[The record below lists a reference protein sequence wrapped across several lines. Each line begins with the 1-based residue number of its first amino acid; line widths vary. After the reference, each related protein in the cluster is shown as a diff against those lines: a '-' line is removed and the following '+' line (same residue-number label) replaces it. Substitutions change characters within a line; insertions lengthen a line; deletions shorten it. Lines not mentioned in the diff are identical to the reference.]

1 MRKSY
6 FKLKFNEFK
15 DKFSSFFVHRKKVQ
29 ALENYREAVDFPG
42 AKYIPILN
50 EILKDGFLDQE
61 EESFLNYQIKKAE
74 ICAYTWAHKTK
85 WVKSEIVRMKF
96 HTPRKPD
103 KQIYFDFDKQ
113 KSVQGVPLE
122 ILGKENSG
130 KRISLR

>member
-29 ALENYREAVDFPG
+29 ALENYQEAVDFPG
-42 AKYIPILN
+42 AKYIPILR
-50 EILKDGFLDQE
+50 EILKDGFLDKE
-61 EESFLNYQIKKAE
+61 EESFLNYQIQKAE

-85 WVKSEIVRMKF
+85 WVKTEILRMKF

-103 KQIYFDFDKQ
+103 RQIYFDFDKPRAA
-113 KSVQGVPLE
+113 VAVPLE
-122 ILGKENSG
+122 ILGKGKSD